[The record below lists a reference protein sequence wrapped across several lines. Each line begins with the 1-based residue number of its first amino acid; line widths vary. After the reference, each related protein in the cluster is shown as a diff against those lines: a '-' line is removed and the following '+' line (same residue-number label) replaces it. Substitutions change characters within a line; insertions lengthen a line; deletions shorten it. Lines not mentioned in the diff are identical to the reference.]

1 MLINCLKQTL
11 VVGLLIGSYDWLK
24 LLDIYTIACVVLI
37 LTAFIAFYFYFSSED
52 EDSLEIRT
60 PKPLIFNA
68 PKPNP
73 FSEIK
78 LKQLR
83 NMDPFAFERYIAIL
97 LQTLGYSDA
106 YATQEGGDGGKDV
119 IFTDKTSGKKCYS
132 ECKRYSES
140 NTVGRPIIQK
150 LVGSALADNAVPYAI
165 FTTGRFTQEAL
176 VEARKTGVKCIGP
189 RQLMKLIEEA
199 GMLHEQSLEEVSPL
213 MELNQ

>member
-1 MLINCLKQTL
+1 MLRNWLKSATGL
-11 VVGLLIGSYDWLK
+11 GLLVESYDWLK

-52 EDSLEIRT
+52 EIGIKK
-60 PKPLIFNA
+60 PKPLSFQVS
-68 PKPNP
+68 KPNP
-73 FSEIK
+73 FHEVK
-78 LKQLR
+78 LEQLR
-83 NMDPFAFERYIAIL
+83 TMDPFAFERYIAIL

-119 IFTDKTSGKKCYS
+119 IFTDKVSGKKCYS

-150 LVGSALADNAVPYAI
+150 LVGSALADNAIPYAI

-199 GMLHEQSLEEVSPL
+199 GLLHDEGLEEAFVTV
-213 MELNQ
+213 ELNH